1 LSALGRVLERFAGG
15 EFVGDRWDSVG
26 AVAHLLPTEQLLY
39 RVSIRDTDIWNRHD
53 PLGCIAMSYKAR
65 PFSARWDA
73 DVLERLERRSE
84 QAGTSRSRLAER
96 YVDEGTRM
104 DEHPGIL
111 FRSGPTGRRAALAG
125 GPDVWELM
133 QTVKSGRARGDTAV
147 TATADLL
154 DLTESQVRIAV
165 RYYAAYPDEI
175 DERIKR
181 NVEEADAAE
190 AAWKREQAALA

>member
-1 LSALGRVLERFAGG
+1 
-15 EFVGDRWDSVG
+15 
-26 AVAHLLPTEQLLY
+26 
-39 RVSIRDTDIWNRHD
+39 
-53 PLGCIAMSYKAR
+53 MSYKAR

-104 DEHPGIL
+104 DEHPGIV
-111 FRSGPTGRRAALAG
+111 FRGGPTGRRAALAG
-125 GPDVWELM
+125 GPDVWEAM
-133 QTVKSGRARGDTAV
+133 QTLKGGKSRGETAV
-147 TATADLL
+147 AATAKLL
-154 DLTESQVRIAV
+154 DLTESQVRAAV

-175 DERIKR
+175 DERIRR
-181 NVEEADAAE
+181 NVEDADAAE